1 MIVLSVIALF
11 LLGFLLY
18 WFVIRKKYTTN
29 ADADKA
35 SAEKASA
42 EKASAEKA
50 AAAEA
55 ARVKGIAEM
64 EALQMRNAAKFFND
78 SKIDYV
84 ELARTSA
91 IKANDAVK
99 AADSAANE
107 VKNMTTAVDKAA
119 TEAATDPTDNR
130 LKWHLEDLKSRLSS
144 LRAYAATKASEA
156 DFAIKN
162 STEMAAKA
170 EKISTKT

>member
-1 MIVLSVIALF
+1 MIVLSIIALF

-29 ADADKA
+29 ADKA
-35 SAEKASA
+35 SADKASA

-99 AADSAANE
+99 AADSAAKE

-119 TEAATDPTDNR
+119 TEAAKDPSDNR